1 MTIAVLY
8 PRREYAETAE
18 QTAAWQ
24 TLSRLRRGDDVAE
37 VVYYDDDEPAA
48 DVAADVFESH
58 VLVVLDPLA
67 IVDRTLAA
75 RLRAQLAPG
84 ASVIV
89 PVIVPAQPEPL
100 LYLCTLETL
109 RHERRPLRQVLDG
122 RALETATAVS
132 VQRWKRPVPP
142 DLLPFI
148 PSAARALLH
157 VGCGDGTLGEQIKRR
172 QRCRVVGI
180 EWSREAASTARRR
193 LDDIYIGDVAEIV
206 PILDER
212 FDCILASGVLE
223 QGADPW
229 SLLAGLRHLTA
240 PGGTLIASIPNVG
253 HAGVIADL
261 LAGHFE
267 VARQLRFFTRES
279 VEELMDIAG
288 WNVESIATIEA
299 PDERLPAALPGAQED
314 LSVAWFIVTARHE
327 G

>member
-1 MTIAVLY
+1 MTTIAVLY

-48 DVAADVFESH
+48 DVAADVFEPH

-67 IVDRTLAA
+67 IVDRSFAA
-75 RLRAQLAPG
+75 RLRAQLAG

-89 PVIVPAQPEPL
+89 PVQPEPL

-122 RALETATAVS
+122 RAVETATSVS
-132 VQRWKRPVPP
+132 VRRWKRPVPP

-148 PSAARALLH
+148 PPAARALLH

-180 EWSREAASTARRR
+180 ERSRELASTARRR
-193 LDDIYIGDVAEIV
+193 LDDVYIGDVAEIV
-206 PILDER
+206 AILDER
-212 FDCILASGVLE
+212 FDCIVASSVLE

-240 PGGTLIASIPNVG
+240 PGGTLIASIPNVA
-253 HAGVIADL
+253 HAGVVADL
-261 LAGHFE
+261 LEGHFE
-267 VARQLRFFTRES
+267 VAKQMRFFTRES
-279 VEELMDIAG
+279 VEELMDIAR
-288 WNVESIATIEA
+288 WNVESIATVEA
-299 PDERLPAALPGAQED
+299 PDERLPAALRVARED
-314 LSVAWFIVTARHE
+314 LSVAWFIVTTRHE

>member
-48 DVAADVFESH
+48 DVAADVFVPH

-67 IVDRTLAA
+67 IVERAFAA

-84 ASVIV
+84 ASVVV
-89 PVIVPAQPEPL
+89 PVQPEPL
-100 LYLCTLETL
+100 VYLCTLETL

-122 RALETATAVS
+122 RALETATVS

-148 PSAARALLH
+148 PPAARALLH

-180 EWSREAASTARRR
+180 ERSRELASAARRR
-193 LDDIYIGDVAEIV
+193 LDDVYIGDVAEIV
-206 PILDER
+206 PILHEP
-212 FDCILASGVLE
+212 FDCILASGLE

-240 PGGTLIASIPNVG
+240 PGGTLITSIPNVA
-253 HAGVIADL
+253 HAAVVADL
-261 LAGHFE
+261 LEGHFE
-267 VARQLRFFTRES
+267 VAKQMRFFTRES

-299 PDERLPAALPGAQED
+299 PDERLPAALRAAQED
-314 LSVAWFIVTARHE
+314 LSVAWFIVTTRHE

>member
-1 MTIAVLY
+1 MSIAVLY

-37 VVYYDDDEPAA
+37 VVYYDDEEPAA
-48 DVAADVFESH
+48 DIVADVFEPH

-67 IVDRTLAA
+67 IVERAFAA

-89 PVIVPAQPEPL
+89 PVQREPL

-132 VQRWKRPVPP
+132 VERWTRPVPP

-148 PSAARALLH
+148 PSARALLH
-157 VGCGDGTLGEQIKRR
+157 AGCGDGTLGEQIKRR

-180 EWSREAASTARRR
+180 EKSRELASAARRR
-193 LDDIYIGDVAEIV
+193 LDDVYIGDVAEIV
-206 PILDER
+206 AILDEP

-229 SLLAGLRHLTA
+229 SLLAGLRHLIA
-240 PGGTLIASIPNVG
+240 PGGTLIASIPNVA
-253 HAGVIADL
+253 HAGVVADL
-261 LAGHFE
+261 LEGHFE
-267 VARQLRFFTRES
+267 VATQMRFFTRES

-288 WNVESIATIEA
+288 WNVETITTIEA
-299 PDERLPAALPGAQED
+299 PDERLPAALRAARED
-314 LSVAWFIVTARHE
+314 LSAAWFIVTARHE